1 MQIANGLV
9 ILSPENQQFKYGVT
23 PAEALILY
31 RLHKVYA
38 NGTPLG
44 DFFIQPGEAL
54 TVDAEGKPAEEEY
67 FNQVT
72 GRHVPAKPAV
82 PAVTHKRT
90 QAEEIA
96 RLKKKYTGN
105 ITEGGQN
112 VTAFVATF
120 GSGMV
125 ISLPETFAE
134 IERAIGGTPEHP
146 LFKQDH
152 EQARTTALTA
162 RANELASRLRADL
175 CDLAIGLKLKVH
187 AQDAK
192 ESIIAAII
200 DAENKAKLAATTG
213 TTTGTNGN

>member
-54 TVDAEGKPAEEEY
+54 TVEVEGRPAEEEY
-67 FNQVT
+67 FNAVT
-72 GRHVPAKPAV
+72 GKQVPAKPAV
-82 PAVTHKRT
+82 PPVTHKRT

-105 ITEGGQN
+105 ITEAGQLQ
-112 VTAFVATF
+112 TAFVATF
-120 GSGMV
+120 GSGANV
-125 ISLPETFAE
+125 RLPETFAE
-134 IERAIGGTPEHP
+134 IEEAVGGTAAQPI
-146 LFKQDH
+146 FQSDS
-152 EQARTTALTA
+152 EQARVNALHA
-162 RANELASRLRADL
+162 RANELSAKLRSDL
-175 CDLAIGLKLKVH
+175 CDLAIALKLKVH
-187 AQDAK
+187 AQDSK
-192 ESIIAAII
+192 EAIIAAII
-200 DAENKAKLAATTG
+200 EAENKAKPVPAG
-213 TTTGTNGN
+213 GPN

>member
-54 TVDAEGKPAEEEY
+54 TVDVEGKPAEEEY
-67 FNQVT
+67 FNQAT
-72 GRHVPAKPAV
+72 GRHVPARPTV
-82 PAVTHKRT
+82 PAVTHQRT

-105 ITEGGQN
+105 LTDGGQTQ
-112 VTAFVATF
+112 TAFVATF
-120 GSGMV
+120 GAGLV
-125 ISLPETFAE
+125 TTLPETFAE
-134 IERAIGGTPEHP
+134 IERAIGGTAEHP
-146 LFKQDH
+146 IFKLDKD
-152 EQARTTALTA
+152 QARTTALTA
-162 RANELASRLRADL
+162 RANELASKLRSDL
-175 CDLAIGLKLKVH
+175 CDMAIGLKLKVH
-187 AQDAK
+187 AQDGK

-200 DAENKAKLAATTG
+200 DAENKAKVE
-213 TTTGTNGN
+213 N